1 MRQRQTAR
9 RRHVAADAGGRA
21 ARRLRAGP
29 KAGSGAAAC
38 LEAGSCGEGF
48 ACIFWVCAVLLHQAC
63 ADGSVFFCRQLSRAG
78 LSESTHH
85 PWLVP
90 DPDSQPWQVSGRA
103 GTRTGMT
110 GRDPETTSQKAGL
123 YVNLCKKKLFRAI
136 LIARDTIIARVQ
148 GSAGRHVWPDPCLES
163 EMLARCHV
171 CRVGQRC
178 PVSVTLP

>member
-1 MRQRQTAR
+1 MNVRE
-9 RRHVAADAGGRA
+9 
-21 ARRLRAGP
+21 
-29 KAGSGAAAC
+29 GSGGSLGLGYRLHLMAILIKFAAF
-38 LEAGSCGEGF
+38 E
-48 ACIFWVCAVLLHQAC
+48 CAFLQSTHSTS
-63 ADGSVFFCRQLSRAG
+63 GSVGIRQPSVACSGPGQPTMADVEARGHQNRNDRPGSGDRVPKSRF
-78 LSESTHH
+78 
-85 PWLVP
+85 
-90 DPDSQPWQVSGRA
+90 
-103 GTRTGMT
+103 
-110 GRDPETTSQKAGL
+110 L